1 MTTWPEPIAKLGFF
15 CTHCSFALDATR
27 LISMR
32 NALISGA
39 GIAGATAAYW
49 LSKAGFQVTVIEQGQ
64 DIRSSGSPVD
74 VRGAAVE
81 VAERMGVM
89 AQIRAADTRVRDMVF
104 VNSRGRVVSRVNMR
118 STWADS
124 GDVELSRGELAAIL
138 RDAVPDDVEFQFGN
152 SVTALAQDADGVIA
166 DFASGP
172 ARRFD
177 VVIGADGAHSGVRAL
192 AFGPEADYL
201 KHLGVYVATLPLDDE
216 TGSDLVMYN
225 TPGRAVAIHP
235 AGGHPGA
242 AFMFLSPQIPQFDH
256 RDVDQHKRLLCD
268 AYAGAGWRVPELLDR
283 VRAADELYFD
293 SVSRIQVPAWSR
305 GRIGL
310 VGDAASCVSLF
321 GDGSSLAMIGAFT
334 LADSLIDDIPE
345 GLRTYE
351 VRHRPQRTAK
361 ENSVA
366 YATRLLIPAT
376 STGIAVRNLAMRLM
390 PVVNAAKLY
399 SSRKSANS
407 SQPEYRFGETRWE

>member
-1 MTTWPEPIAKLGFF
+1 
-15 CTHCSFALDATR
+15 
-27 LISMR
+27 MR

-49 LSKAGFQVTVIEQGQ
+49 LAKAGFQVTVVEQAR
-64 DIRSSGSPVD
+64 DLRSSGSPVD
-74 VRGAAVE
+74 VRGPAVE

-89 AQIRAADTRVRDMVF
+89 ARIRAADTCVRDMVF

-118 STWADS
+118 TTWAKS

-138 RDAVPDDVEFQFGN
+138 RDAVPDEVEVQFGN
-152 SVTALAQDADGVIA
+152 SVTALIQDADGVTA
-166 DFASGP
+166 EFASGP
-172 ARRFD
+172 AGRFE

-201 KHLGVYVATLPLDDE
+201 KHLGVYIATLPLDGE
-216 TGSDLVMYN
+216 TGTDLVLYN

-242 AFMFLSPQIPQFDH
+242 AFMFRAPQIPEFDH

-268 AYAGAGWRVPELLDR
+268 AYAGVGWRVPELLER
-283 VRAADELYFD
+283 VRAADDLYFD
-293 SVSRIQVPAWSR
+293 SVSRISVPTWSR

-321 GDGSSLAMIGAFT
+321 GDGSSLAMTGAFT
-334 LADSLIDDIPE
+334 LADSLTGDVPA
-345 GLRTYE
+345 GLRSYE
-351 VRHRPQRTAK
+351 TRHRPQRASK

-376 STGIAVRNLAMRLM
+376 SAGIAVRNVAMHLM
-390 PVVNAAKLY
+390 PLVNAAARLGVPRGKWHSHSGL
-399 SSRKSANS
+399 
-407 SQPEYRFGETRWE
+407 PEYGVAETR

>member
-1 MTTWPEPIAKLGFF
+1 
-15 CTHCSFALDATR
+15 
-27 LISMR
+27 MR
-32 NALISGA
+32 KALISGA
-39 GIAGATAAYW
+39 GIAGTTAAYW
-49 LSKAGFQVTVIEQGQ
+49 LAKAGFDVTIVEQAA
-64 DIRSSGSPVD
+64 DLRSSGSPVD
-74 VRGAAVE
+74 VRGPAVE

-89 AQIRAADTRVRDMVF
+89 ARIRAADTCVRAMLF
-104 VNSRGRVVSRVNMR
+104 VNSRGHVVSRVDMR
-118 STWADS
+118 NTWAER

-138 RDAVPDDVEFQFGN
+138 RDALPDDVEFQFGN
-152 SVTALAQDADGVIA
+152 SVTAVKQDADGVTA
-166 DFASGP
+166 DFVSGP

-192 AFGPEADYL
+192 VFGPETDYL
-201 KHLGVYVATLPLDDE
+201 KHLGVYIATLPLDGE
-216 TGSDLVMYN
+216 TGTDLVMYN

-242 AFMFLSPQIPQFDH
+242 AFMFRAPQIPQFDH
-256 RDVDQHKRLLCD
+256 RDIDQHKRLLCG

-283 VRAADELYFD
+283 VRAADDLYFD
-293 SVSRIQVPAWSR
+293 SVSRIQVPTWSC

-321 GDGSSLAMIGAFT
+321 GDGSSLAMTGAFT
-334 LADSLIDDIPE
+334 LADSLNGDIPA

-351 VRHRPQRTAK
+351 VRHRPQRAAK

-376 STGIAVRNLAMRLM
+376 SAGIAVRNVAMYLM
-390 PVVNAAKLY
+390 PLVNAAQRLGIPRGKWHSR
-399 SSRKSANS
+399 SSNSRETVFQQRKFD
-407 SQPEYRFGETRWE
+407 PESRPAAKQFR

>member
-1 MTTWPEPIAKLGFF
+1 
-15 CTHCSFALDATR
+15 
-27 LISMR
+27 MR
-32 NALISGA
+32 QALISGA
-39 GIAGATAAYW
+39 GIAGAMSAYW
-49 LSKAGFQVTVIEQGQ
+49 LAKAGFQVMVVEQAR
-64 DIRSSGSPVD
+64 DLRSSGSPVD

-81 VAERMGVM
+81 IAERMGVM
-89 AQIRAADTRVRDMVF
+89 ARIRAADTRVRDMVV
-104 VNSRGRVVSRVNMR
+104 VNSRGRPVGRVNMR
-118 STWADS
+118 TTWAES

-138 RDAVPDDVEFQFGN
+138 RDAVPGDVEFEFGN
-152 SVTALAQDADGVIA
+152 SVTALAQDADGVTA
-166 DFASGP
+166 EFAKGP

-192 AFGPEADYL
+192 AFGPEADFVT
-201 KHLGVYVATLPLDDE
+201 HLGVYVATLPLDGE
-216 TGSDLVMYN
+216 TGTDLVLYN

-235 AGGHPGA
+235 AGGHRGA
-242 AFMFLSPQIPQFDH
+242 AFMFRAPQIPQFDY
-256 RDVDQHKRLLCD
+256 RDLDQHKRLLCD

-283 VRAADELYFD
+283 VRAADDLYFD
-293 SVSRIQVPAWSR
+293 SVSRIHVPTWSR

-334 LADSLIDDIPE
+334 LADSLTGDIAA

-351 VRHRPQRTAK
+351 ARHRPQRAAK

-376 STGIAVRNLAMRLM
+376 SAGIAVRNVAMHLM
-390 PVVNAAKLY
+390 PMVNAMGRLGIPRGKWRSRSPKLRV
-399 SSRKSANS
+399 SRWNTG
-407 SQPEYRFGETRWE
+407 P

>member
-1 MTTWPEPIAKLGFF
+1 
-15 CTHCSFALDATR
+15 
-27 LISMR
+27 MR
-32 NALISGA
+32 QALISGA
-39 GIAGATAAYW
+39 GIAGATTAYW
-49 LSKAGFQVTVIEQGQ
+49 LAKAGFQVTVAEQAR

-89 AQIRAADTRVRDMVF
+89 AQIRAADTRVRDLVF

-118 STWADS
+118 TTWAES

-138 RDAVPDDVEFQFGN
+138 RDAVPGEVEFQFGN
-152 SVTALAQDADGVIA
+152 SVTALAQDADGVTA
-166 DFASGP
+166 EFASGP
-172 ARRFD
+172 VRRFD

-201 KHLGVYVATLPLDDE
+201 KHLGVYVATLPLDGE
-216 TGSDLVMYN
+216 TATELILYN

-242 AFMFLSPQIPQFDH
+242 AFMFRAPQIPQFDH
-256 RDVDQHKRLLCD
+256 RDLEQHKRLLCD

-283 VRAADELYFD
+283 VRAADDDLYFD
-293 SVSRIQVPAWSR
+293 SVSRIRVPTWSR

-334 LADSLIDDIPE
+334 LADSLNGDIPA
-345 GLRTYE
+345 GLRAYE
-351 VRHRPQRTAK
+351 ARHRPQRAVK

-376 STGIAVRNLAMRLM
+376 SAGIAIRNAAMRLM
-390 PVVNAAKLY
+390 PLVNAAQRLGIPRGKWH
-399 SSRKSANS
+399 SRSTISRVA
-407 SQPEYRFGETRWE
+407 E

>member
-1 MTTWPEPIAKLGFF
+1 
-15 CTHCSFALDATR
+15 
-27 LISMR
+27 MR
-32 NALISGA
+32 QALISGA
-39 GIAGATAAYW
+39 GIAGATTAYW
-49 LSKAGFQVTVIEQGQ
+49 LAKAGFQVTVAEQAR

-89 AQIRAADTRVRDMVF
+89 AQIRAADTRVRDLVF
-104 VNSRGRVVSRVNMR
+104 VNSRGRVVSRVNMWT
-118 STWADS
+118 TWAES

-138 RDAVPDDVEFQFGN
+138 RDAVPGEVEFQFGN
-152 SVTALAQDADGVIA
+152 SVTALAQDADGVTA
-166 DFASGP
+166 EFASGP
-172 ARRFD
+172 VRRFD

-201 KHLGVYVATLPLDDE
+201 KHLGVYVATLPLDGE
-216 TGSDLVMYN
+216 TATELILYN

-242 AFMFLSPQIPQFDH
+242 AFMFRAPQIPQFDH
-256 RDVDQHKRLLCD
+256 RDLEQHKRLLCD

-283 VRAADELYFD
+283 VRAADDDLYFD
-293 SVSRIQVPAWSR
+293 SVSRIQVPTWSR

-334 LADSLIDDIPE
+334 LADSLNGDIPA
-345 GLRTYE
+345 GLRAYE
-351 VRHRPQRTAK
+351 ARHRPQRAVK

-376 STGIAVRNLAMRLM
+376 SAGIAIRNAAMRLM
-390 PVVNAAKLY
+390 PLVNAAQRLGIPRGKWH
-399 SSRKSANS
+399 SRSTISRVA
-407 SQPEYRFGETRWE
+407 E